1 MSIIK
6 EFRAH
11 PATVGETYTQ
21 HGLRALVVAFRLIKA
36 GLAALVHALVPGLFK
51 TTASDEILKLNEEIM
66 TMRKK
71 AAQQ

>member
-1 MSIIK
+1 
-6 EFRAH
+6 
-11 PATVGETYTQ
+11 
-21 HGLRALVVAFRLIKA
+21 
-36 GLAALVHALVPGLFK
+36 LVHALVPGLFK